1 MHSLKLRSRLTAR
14 CHACPFFHQF
24 INSSIHQFINSS
36 IHQFINSSIHQFIN
50 SSIHQFLAAE
60 SVERPDSIGVE
71 DERFPIG
78 FVWQQSVDIAW
89 AVCAS
94 VNEMYVALPCG
105 LYEQVLTKEFGNP
118 LNSGGLS
125 NKYFD
130 LISRRTITEF
140 FAVKALGSGLIARK

>member
-1 MHSLKLRSRLTAR
+1 MTKIPELISVRDAFLKIEESVDSALPRM
-14 CHACPFFHQF
+14 PVF
-24 INSSIHQFINSS
+24 SS

-140 FAVKALGSGLIARK
+140 FAVKALGSGLR